1 MNDDI
6 DTIINKTS
14 YLNINDQCYIYN
26 RVSSKHQE
34 EGMSLESQSKF
45 NHNYCIINNL
55 NINDEIF
62 EVASAWDTFNGYK
75 QIKLTSLINNTN
87 NCNIICIEPT
97 RWSRSVK
104 FTAEMLEI
112 LEKNNIILIFTNPEL
127 YSNNNRD
134 KGIILL
140 EVLKGENESKLKSN
154 RISRNIKNRK
164 RIGNYY
170 PSIPKFGYSYFKI
183 SKNNIKLINNKN
195 ESLIQTLVHK
205 LFYGGKVK
213 DINQLLFNITGDN
226 KHFIYDEKFPDE
238 KMKEIQH
245 GNMRIIDVVN
255 FLNCSEIKRR
265 NKYWN
270 SKSVSELL

>member
-1 MNDDI
+1 MEDI
-6 DTIINKTS
+6 DTIINQTNN
-14 YLNINDQCYIYN
+14 LNIKEQSYIYN
-26 RVSSKHQE
+26 RVSSKNQE
-34 EGMSLESQSKF
+34 EGLSLEKQSSF
-45 NHNYCIINNL
+45 NHNYCIENNL
-55 NINDEIF
+55 NITDEIF
-62 EVASAWDTFNGYK
+62 EVASAWDKGYK
-75 QIKLTSLINNTN
+75 QVKLIDLINNKN
-87 NCNIICIEPT
+87 NCNIICVEPT

-104 FTAEMLEI
+104 FSGEWFEI
-112 LEKNNIILIFTNPEL
+112 LEKNNIILICTNPLL
-127 YSNNNRD
+127 YSNNLRD

-140 EVLKGENESKLKSN
+140 SVLDGENESKLKSIF
-154 RISRNIKNRK
+154 ISKNIKNRK

-195 ESLIQTLVHK
+195 ESLIKTLVHK

-213 DINQLLFNITGDN
+213 DINQILFDITGDN

-238 KMKEIQH
+238 KLKDIQH

-255 FLNCSEIKRR
+255 FLNFSEIKRR

-270 SKSVSELL
+270 SRSVNELL